1 MQDEQQPD
9 LVGLSAE
16 IMSAYVAKNHI
27 QTSEI
32 SQLIASVHD
41 ALRNVAKPAPEPEKD
56 KPPVPINKT
65 IRPDYIISL
74 EDGRRYKSLKRHLSS
89 RDLPPSNTERS
100 GVCDQLSDGASS
112 YAKARSELAKAI
124 GLGQKRSGR
133 KRAAKKTRLKPPT
146 IVSLPGLEQRVLASR
161 GIRKSSLALP
171 GTVFFDKWLGRS
183 RADLVDY
190 CISKAPLAFSRLQQ
204 ALHRAA

>member
-16 IMSAYVAKNHI
+16 IVSAYVAKNHI

-41 ALRNVAKPAPEPEKD
+41 ALRNVAKPAPEPEKH

-89 RDLPPSNTERS
+89 RGLIPTAFI
-100 GVCDQLSDGASS
+100 SD
-112 YAKARSELAKAI
+112 R
-124 GLGQKRSGR
+124 
-133 KRAAKKTRLKPPT
+133 RAP
-146 IVSLPGLEQRVLASR
+146 SR
-161 GIRKSSLALP
+161 G
-171 GTVFFDKWLGRS
+171 GRL
-183 RADLVDY
+183 R
-190 CISKAPLAFSRLQQ
+190 
-204 ALHRAA
+204 

>member
-1 MQDEQQPD
+1 MSGTPLCELRSAGYRNAPNPPQLKHTIQRLRISAGEGRYGRETIQDEQPPD

-16 IMSAYVAKNHI
+16 IVSAYVAKNHI

-32 SQLIASVHD
+32 PQLITSVHD
-41 ALRNVAKPAPEPEKD
+41 ALRNVAKPAPEPEKHE
-56 KPPVPINKT
+56 PPVPINKT

-89 RDLPPSNTERS
+89 RGLTPEQYRKKWGLRPDYPMVASN
-100 GVCDQLSDGASS
+100 

-133 KRAAKKTRLKPPT
+133 KRAAKKD
-146 IVSLPGLEQRVLASR
+146 
-161 GIRKSSLALP
+161 
-171 GTVFFDKWLGRS
+171 F
-183 RADLVDY
+183 
-190 CISKAPLAFSRLQQ
+190 
-204 ALHRAA
+204 AA